1 MASTENVCV
10 VTCMKYASCEAV
22 NFLKSTGLCQSG
34 SADQALLQGEL
45 VVDADAVHYSTLLC
59 SQQEEHTSAASDIVE
74 DTPTYT
80 DTNFSDAHTDE
91 DDQNQPET
99 LGD

>member
-59 SQQEEHTSAASDIVE
+59 SQQEQSTSAVKSAAAE
-74 DTPTYT
+74 DTPTSKST
-80 DTNFSDAHTDE
+80 SAATECSDE
-91 DDQNQPET
+91 
-99 LGD
+99 